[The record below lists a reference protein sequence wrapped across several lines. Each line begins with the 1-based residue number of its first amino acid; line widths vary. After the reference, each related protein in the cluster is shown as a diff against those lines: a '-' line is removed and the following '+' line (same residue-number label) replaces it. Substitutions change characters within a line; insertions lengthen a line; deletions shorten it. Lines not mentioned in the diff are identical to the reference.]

1 MTPPDARKATV
12 LGLLAVLLW
21 AGLAALTAAVGAVPP
36 FQLAA
41 MTFAIGT
48 LVGLGWI
55 RLKGESLGVLTRVP
69 LASWCLG
76 VYGLLAFHVCYF
88 YALQAAPPLE
98 ASLIIYLW
106 PLLIVLFAALLPA
119 RAGGRSLKW
128 WHVAGALLGLTGTI
142 LILLGGTGRIE
153 LGGAASGYVAAVAAA
168 LIWSSYSVL
177 SRLLASVSS
186 TAVIGSCA
194 ATAIGAALLHFGLE
208 TTVLPT
214 TIGAWLAIIAL
225 GIGPV
230 GLAFYLWDEGMKRGD
245 IRLLGV
251 ASYSTPLLST
261 LLLAALGLGEATRT
275 IWVAALFIS
284 AGALLA
290 SRDSLLRGQSA
301 D

>member
-1 MTPPDARKATV
+1 MARRATG

-48 LVGLGWI
+48 LVGLGWS
-55 RLKGESLGVLTRVP
+55 RLRGESLGALARVP

-106 PLLIVLFAALLPA
+106 PLLIVLFAGLLPA
-119 RAGGRSLKW
+119 RAGGRGLRW
-128 WHVAGALLGLTGTI
+128 WHVAGALLGLTGTA
-142 LILLGGTGRIE
+142 LILLAGTHRIE
-153 LGGAASGYVAAVAAA
+153 LGGAPSGYVAAIAAA

-177 SRLLASVSS
+177 SRLFAGVPS

-194 ATAIGAALLHFGLE
+194 ATAIGAALLHLGLE
-208 TTVLPT
+208 ITTLPT
-214 TIGAWLAIIAL
+214 TIGAWLAITAL

-230 GLAFYLWDEGMKRGD
+230 GLAFYLWDEGMKHGD

-261 LLLAALGLGEATRT
+261 LLLAALGLGEATPI
-275 IWVAALFIS
+275 IWIAALFIS

-290 SRDSLLRGQSA
+290 SGDSLLRDRFA
-301 D
+301 N

>member
-55 RLKGESLGVLTRVP
+55 RLKGESLGVLTRMP

-106 PLLIVLFAALLPA
+106 PLLI
-119 RAGGRSLKW
+119 
-128 WHVAGALLGLTGTI
+128 
-142 LILLGGTGRIE
+142 
-153 LGGAASGYVAAVAAA
+153 
-168 LIWSSYSVL
+168 
-177 SRLLASVSS
+177 
-186 TAVIGSCA
+186 
-194 ATAIGAALLHFGLE
+194 
-208 TTVLPT
+208 
-214 TIGAWLAIIAL
+214 
-225 GIGPV
+225 
-230 GLAFYLWDEGMKRGD
+230 
-245 IRLLGV
+245 
-251 ASYSTPLLST
+251 
-261 LLLAALGLGEATRT
+261 
-275 IWVAALFIS
+275 
-284 AGALLA
+284 
-290 SRDSLLRGQSA
+290 
-301 D
+301 